1 MSTDLDAP
9 APWTLRLV
17 LETAASVV
25 CAEAVFAVVLWAA
38 VLR

>member
-1 MSTDLDAP
+1 MTTEHDVP

-25 CAEAVFAVVLWAA
+25 FAECVFGALLWAA